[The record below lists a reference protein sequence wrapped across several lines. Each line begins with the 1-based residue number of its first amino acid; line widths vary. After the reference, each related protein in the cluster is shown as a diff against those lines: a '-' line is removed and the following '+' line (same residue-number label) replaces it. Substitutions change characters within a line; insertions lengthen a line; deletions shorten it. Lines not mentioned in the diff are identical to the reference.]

1 VNDLTGAFAQS
12 VDSNLDVVASQVATI
27 NALPESQVETT
38 SITFVASTTIVM
50 PGAAIDT
57 EVSPQSSSP
66 E

>member
-1 VNDLTGAFAQS
+1 MSDLTGTFAQS
-12 VDSNLDVVASQVATI
+12 VDSNLDLVASQVATI

-50 PGAAIDT
+50 LGAAIDT
-57 EVSPQSSSP
+57 EVNSSSP